1 MRNENKSYITVYVNN
16 ETRDKFREIMKESGY
31 KGDMFINVLLK
42 LYSQNQQKEE
52 NGGKEK

>member
-16 ETRDKFREIMKESGY
+16 DTRDKFREVMKESGY

-42 LYSQNQQKEE
+42 LYLQIQEKEGNDNE
-52 NGGKEK
+52 

>member
-31 KGDMFINVLLK
+31 KGDMFVNVLLN
-42 LYSQNQQKEE
+42 LYQEKTK
-52 NGGKEK
+52 GGNNNE

>member
-16 ETRDKFREIMKESGY
+16 ETRDKFREIMKESGF

-42 LYSQNQQKEE
+42 LYSENQLRESDK
-52 NGGKEK
+52 ND

>member
-42 LYSQNQQKEE
+42 LYQQIQEKE
-52 NGGKEK
+52 GKDNDK